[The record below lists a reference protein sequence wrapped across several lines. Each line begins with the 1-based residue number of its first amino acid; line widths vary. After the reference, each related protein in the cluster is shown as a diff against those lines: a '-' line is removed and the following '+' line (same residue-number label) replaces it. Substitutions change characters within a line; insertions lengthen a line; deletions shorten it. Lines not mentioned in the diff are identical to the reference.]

1 MKLIT
6 LLSLIA
12 LTSSCTLAQAQEVQ
26 HKAVE
31 ENSKNVTPATNSV
44 SNGSNIEMYNTAPAV
59 MDTTIS
65 IKKMESRDSKAKLSI
80 EAEAD
85 SEAISSSSLFKANS
99 ANYGTV
105 YKESTHNRASRSA
118 TPVQQKQMNS
128 SLGYMNTLAPSA
140 FETNLFNYVNGR
152 YDSDSAN
159 YLFEAAEINP
169 SDPLLRKQLSAYYL
183 VEEKGE
189 LADSV
194 TQTLFQDGTYCAGMN
209 YYANDLSF
217 SVPATNTIVVHG
229 IDDLLPLAQV
239 QSEGNKTFEIVS
251 LELLQSKDYRKSL
264 EKLGYKIPASKI
276 VDTAFL
282 VDFVQMNADK
292 NIQLSMTLPK
302 EYLANFM
309 PNLYPMGLTFVLKQ
323 SDDLNKFNAEL
334 WENDW
339 NKDLLIKGT
348 GDWSD
353 NLTKNYL
360 PTLYTLQKYY
370 RAEGKEEEVIKIQQV
385 IDAISARNG
394 IKPKGKMVSSGKK
407 GG

>member
-1 MKLIT
+1 
-6 LLSLIA
+6 
-12 LTSSCTLAQAQEVQ
+12 
-26 HKAVE
+26 
-31 ENSKNVTPATNSV
+31 
-44 SNGSNIEMYNTAPAV
+44 
-59 MDTTIS
+59 MDTAIPV
-65 IKKMESRDSKAKLSI
+65 KKMESRDSKNAKISA
-80 EAEAD
+80 ESEAD
-85 SEAISSSSLFKANS
+85 SEAVSSSSLFKANS
-99 ANYGTV
+99 ANYGAV
-105 YKESTHNRASRSA
+105 YQQSTHNRASRSA

-140 FETNLFNYVNGR
+140 FETNLYNYVNGR
-152 YDSDSAN
+152 YDSDSAS
-159 YLFEAAEINP
+159 YLLQAAEINP
-169 SDPLLRKQLSAYYL
+169 NDALLRKQLSAYYL
-183 VEEKGE
+183 VEENAE

-194 TQTLFQDGTYCAGMN
+194 TQTLFQDGTYCAGMS
-209 YYANDLSF
+209 YYATDLSL

-229 IDDLLPLAQV
+229 IDDLLPLAKV
-239 QSEGNKTFEIVS
+239 QTEGNKTFEIVS

-264 EKLGYKIPASKI
+264 EKLGYKIPPSKI

-309 PNLYPMGLTFVLKQ
+309 PDLYPMGLTFVLKQ

-334 WENDW
+334 WENEW
-339 NKDLLIKGT
+339 NKELLIKGT

-394 IKPKGKMVSSGKK
+394 IKPKGKTVSSSKK